1 MSKLKM
7 PQINDVRL
15 SGRVTRDATV
25 RTINAGMSV
34 TEFSLAVDKGF
45 GDKKQTMFVQIEAW
59 NNEWNKLADRAAAE
73 CKKGVAV
80 IVDGELWRSEYTDR
94 EGKRQSKTRVTA
106 RRIHTLEWPD
116 EPTQDAAPDMGE
128 MTGEDRIPF

>member
-1 MSKLKM
+1 MGKLKM

-25 RTINAGMSV
+25 RTINAGLSV

-45 GDKKQTMFVQIEAW
+45 GDKKQTMFVQVEAW
-59 NNEWNKLADRAAAE
+59 DKTGERAEAE

-80 IVDGELWRSEYTDR
+80 IIDGELWRSEYTDR
-94 EGKRQSKTRVTA
+94 EGKKQSKTRVTA

-116 EPTQDAAPDMGE
+116 DPSQDAAPDMGE
-128 MTGEDRIPF
+128 TTGEGGCPF